1 MSQGPQDM
9 SPGPGVDPPRS
20 VLRVVR
26 AVERRA
32 RLAQAAHLL
41 ARVALP
47 LGCVLAAVGVA
58 ATRRL
63 GAPPWLGW
71 LGLVPTAGVLL
82 YVLLRPARPRLS
94 ARRLD
99 AFYDLHDLIGNALE
113 LAARPPREGDPRAAD
128 LVALHLAD
136 ADARAATLDP
146 RPVVPL
152 RPPGLRLVDLAAA
165 ALLLVAMLLP
175 EPAPVL
181 PEGHVEPDMPE
192 EAAKKQAR
200 KPPADRALAEPLR
213 EDLRALKDGKDQAA
227 GIAERM
233 LAVLDAYGRG
243 ELDREAAYAA
253 LEQLEKELAAAEAE
267 LEANLEEDPGI
278 LAEGVRKLAEALQQ
292 EEVTQPAGEAFA
304 RGDGEQAESA
314 LADAEAAAEAGD
326 EADRQLQRAMSQA
339 EKALG
344 KAAGENTDTA
354 AQLAEAERRLKKQQQ
369 QPAADP
375 EEQERRLKKQ
385 QDKVEE
391 LRRQHEREKAAQRK
405 LEELRRQANE
415 AQKGQKGSQ
424 QRKRALEQLRREAGD
439 AARKSSQSRRLGQAR
454 DDMEEAKSFLRR
466 AGGQGGEQGDKRK
479 KQMQKFSQ
487 AAKGKRGDKGKGPT
501 LLVEGELG
509 DGEPDMLMEGD
520 DGGNPQDS
528 GDGGDPQDSGDGDG
542 QDSGDSGGQA
552 GQGLGDGVGQGS
564 ADPLGDPSGLKV
576 KKKDIRVS
584 PKQGSG
590 MTKAEI
596 IRTASQEGFASE
608 SYRDTYRDY
617 RSFAQSSL
625 DSESLPA
632 EQRRR
637 VKRYFQMIQP
647 RR

>member
-1 MSQGPQDM
+1 MSRG
-9 SPGPGVDPPRS
+9 PGPS

-26 AVERRA
+26 AVERRT
-32 RLAQAAHLL
+32 RLASAAALL

-47 LGCVLAAVGVA
+47 LGCLLAAVGVA

-71 LGLVPTAGVLL
+71 LGLVPTAAVLL
-82 YVLLRPARPRLS
+82 YVAFRPARPRLA

-99 AFYDLHDLIGNALE
+99 AFYGLHDLIGNALE
-113 LAARPPREGDPRAAD
+113 LAHRPPRSDDPQAAD

-136 ADARAATLDP
+136 AEAAAAGLDP

-152 RPPGLRLVDLAAA
+152 RPPGLRLLDLAAA
-165 ALLLVAMLLP
+165 ALLLGAMLLP
-175 EPAPVL
+175 PPPPPTDEYGDDADL
-181 PEGHVEPDMPE
+181 PEEPSQ
-192 EAAKKQAR
+192 KIAR
-200 KPPADRALAEPLR
+200 KPPGDRALAEPLR
-213 EDLRALKDGKDQAA
+213 EDLRALKDGHDRAA
-227 GIAERM
+227 ELAERM

-243 ELDREAAYAA
+243 DLDREAAYAE
-253 LEQLEKELAAAEAE
+253 LEQLEKELAEAEAA
-267 LEANLEEDPGI
+267 LEASLEEDPGI

-304 RGDGEQAESA
+304 RGDGDQAESA
-314 LADAEAAAEAGD
+314 LADAEAAAEAG
-326 EADRQLQRAMSQA
+326 EQADSQMQRAMAQA

-369 QPAADP
+369 QPASDP

-439 AARKSSQSRRLGQAR
+439 AARKSSAARRLGQAR

-466 AGGQGGEQGDKRK
+466 AGGKGGEQDEKRR

-487 AAKGKRGDKGKGPT
+487 AAKGKRGEKNKGPT
-501 LLVEGELG
+501 LLVEGEVG
-509 DGEPDMLMEGD
+509 DSEPDMVMEGD
-520 DGGNPQDS
+520 GNGDPQDS
-528 GDGGDPQDSGDGDG
+528 GNGGDPQDSGDGEG

-552 GQGLGDGVGQGS
+552 GQGLGDGMGQGS
-564 ADPLGDPSGLKV
+564 TDPLGDPSGLKV
-576 KKKDIRVS
+576 KKKDVRVD
-584 PKQGSG
+584 PKQGRG

-608 SYRDTYRDY
+608 GYRDMYRDY
-617 RSFAQSSL
+617 KSFAQSSL
-625 DSESLPA
+625 DSEALPA